1 VQRSKRRTG
10 EDRSRPLPISA
21 FLGIVL
27 VQPFARGLKRA
38 IEICERAL
46 ERRDA
51 AVQVEVVAGTEENV
65 LLRLLPELTN
75 GGVPP
80 VLDHPVMQ

>member
-1 VQRSKRRTG
+1 
-10 EDRSRPLPISA
+10 
-21 FLGIVL
+21 
-27 VQPFARGLKRA
+27 
-38 IEICERAL
+38 
-46 ERRDA
+46 
-51 AVQVEVVAGTEENV
+51 VQVEIISGTEENV

>member
-1 VQRSKRRTG
+1 M
-10 EDRSRPLPISA
+10 SA
-21 FLGIVL
+21 TLGVVL

-38 IEICERAL
+38 IEIGERAL
-46 ERRDA
+46 ECSDA
-51 AVQVEVVAGTEENV
+51 PTVQVEVIAGTEENV

>member
-1 VQRSKRRTG
+1 MSTT
-10 EDRSRPLPISA
+10 
-21 FLGIVL
+21 LGVVL

-38 IEICERAL
+38 IEIGKRAL
-46 ERRDA
+46 ECSDA
-51 AVQVEVVAGTEENV
+51 PTMQVEVIAGTEENV

-80 VLDHPVMQ
+80 VLDHPVVQ

>member
-1 VQRSKRRTG
+1 MSA
-10 EDRSRPLPISA
+10 SRGYHPRPA
-21 FLGIVL
+21 FC
-27 VQPFARGLKRA
+27 A
-38 IEICERAL
+38 CAL
-46 ERRDA
+46 ERCDA
-51 AVQVEVVAGTEENV
+51 PAVQVEIISGTEENV